1 MALFLSDDFHV
12 LPEDCLYRIIT
23 EEKECAALSQ
33 EIQKVCM
40 DHGVDI
46 RRSFYAALCAEEM
59 CLNII
64 RHGGSKKKKPMISV
78 RVLTGDPQKI
88 LLSIRDECRPFSP
101 VDWEKLHHNDEDKT
115 ANIGIR
121 LTAALAG
128 EMRYVNV
135 MNLNNL
141 YIAL

>member
-1 MALFLSDDFHV
+1 MALFLPDDFHV

-33 EIQKVCM
+33 EIQKMCM

-46 RRSFYAALCAEEM
+46 RRSFY
-59 CLNII
+59 
-64 RHGGSKKKKPMISV
+64 
-78 RVLTGDPQKI
+78 
-88 LLSIRDECRPFSP
+88 
-101 VDWEKLHHNDEDKT
+101 
-115 ANIGIR
+115 
-121 LTAALAG
+121 AALAG